1 MIRRA
6 VIAAAMGI
14 AAVGLEGCR
23 PGSTDAEA
31 PSGTL
36 AVDSVRIASR
46 YGGRV
51 TSLQVHEGDRVAA
64 GAPLLVLE
72 APELLAR
79 RDQVRA
85 TLAELEAGPRPEEIA
100 EARAAAEALASEAEW
115 AALERRRADDLFA
128 RRTISETEHDRAVAH
143 ATTTAKSAASAKA
156 RQDLL
161 QAGARRERLD
171 LARAQ
176 LAEIEAQ
183 LRELNLTAPSAGTI
197 EVITVK
203 TGDVMLP
210 GREAVS
216 LLLDESMWIRVY
228 VPQSWLGKLAT
239 GQTVSLRPD
248 AYPGRTFPGTVEQV
262 AREAEFTPRNVQTPS
277 DRVQQVF
284 GVKIRA
290 PNGAHELRAGMTVE
304 VTVADSPKRP

>member
-6 VIAAAMGI
+6 TLAAAI
-14 AAVGLEGCR
+14 AGAALSLTACR
-23 PGSTDAEA
+23 PGSTDADS

-51 TSLQVHEGDRVAA
+51 TQLQVHEGDRVAA
-64 GAPLLVLE
+64 GTPLITLE
-72 APELLAR
+72 APELQAR
-79 RDQVRA
+79 RDQIRA

-115 AALERRRADDLFA
+115 AAVERRRADELFA
-128 RRTISETEHDRAVAH
+128 RRTISETERDRAVAH

-161 QAGARRERLD
+161 LAGARRERID

-176 LAEIEAQ
+176 LSEIESQ
-183 LRELNLTAPSAGTI
+183 LRELTLTAPSAGTI
-197 EVITVK
+197 EVIPVK
-203 TGDVMLP
+203 PGDVLQP
-210 GREAVS
+210 GREAVT
-216 LLLDESMWIRVY
+216 LLLDDSLWIRIY
-228 VPQSWLGKLAT
+228 VPQAWLGKLAT
-239 GQTVSLRPD
+239 GQSVSLRPD
-248 AYPGRTFPGTVEQV
+248 AFPGRTFPGTVEQV

-284 GVKIRA
+284 GVKIRV
-290 PNGAHELRAGMTVE
+290 PNTGHELRAGMTAE
-304 VTVADSPKRP
+304 VTVADSSKRP